1 MKTFIDQMK
10 AVRLRHPSGPEALF
24 YELAAVLHIGADE
37 VLVRVCA
44 AAITPTELSWLGKMS
59 RPIIPSHEMSG
70 VVAAIG
76 AEVSDLEVVD
86 PVYGYLPLIAMGPKQ
101 SMFWSALA
109 KWR

>member
-10 AVRLRHPSGPEALF
+10 AVRLRHPRGPEALF

-44 AAITPTELSWLGKMS
+44 AAITPTELSWLGKIS

-76 AEVSDLEVVD
+76 AEVPDLKVGD
-86 PVYGYLPLIAMGPKQ
+86 AVYGYLPLIAMDPKQ